1 MQGADITLYRSHS
14 RYYTM
19 DDPIPGMDDGGA
31 IAAMRSLWAL
41 MELLR
46 FVGDTILNP
55 KTGGSSRRE

>member
-1 MQGADITLYRSHS
+1 
-14 RYYTM
+14 M

-55 KTGGSSRRE
+55 KTGGSSRREWNGHLFLM